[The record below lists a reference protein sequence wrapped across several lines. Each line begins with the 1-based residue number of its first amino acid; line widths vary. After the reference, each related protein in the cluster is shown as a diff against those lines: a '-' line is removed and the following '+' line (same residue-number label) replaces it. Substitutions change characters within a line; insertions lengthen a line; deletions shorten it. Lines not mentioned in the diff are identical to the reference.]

1 MYFRTKGA
9 PPFLGPFSVRT
20 VATPLQSAPERL
32 VPQLVDNRSGQCR
45 QQGLTIWKGS
55 SILPPS
61 SFIPVRSNSPVDTV
75 RCPPNSGFSQLLFS
89 VSVSFVFLS
98 RNLRQLVEVRKR
110 GSVRACL
117 PLVFLEG
124 VGRQVTHENTFL
136 GQLLFSATLGTA
148 SAGTSSVNE
157 GRPLAGS
164 VCVPRTA
171 VPSYGCPGL
180 A

>member
-1 MYFRTKGA
+1 MCGAVRQFKIRGWSAEACLLTLSMAPAAVAEPLHRCRIALFLLSFR
-9 PPFLGPFSVRT
+9 LS
-20 VATPLQSAPERL
+20 L
-32 VPQLVDNRSGQCR
+32 
-45 QQGLTIWKGS
+45 
-55 SILPPS
+55 
-61 SFIPVRSNSPVDTV
+61 

-110 GSVRACL
+110 GSVQACL

-164 VCVPRTA
+164 VRVPKTA
-171 VPSYGCPGL
+171 APSYGCPGL